1 MWVLYMTIS
10 IHWCRVTHICVG
22 NLIIIKE
29 MEKLVNW
36 LEINK
41 LTLNIGKT
49 HYMLFRN
56 SHKKAHF
63 TQKLVIWGQEIE
75 MVESTKFL
83 GVYLDSRLA
92 WRNHIDYIKGKIS
105 RGIGIICKARKYLN
119 QSTLISLYYAF
130 IYPYLSYCV
139 EVWGNTYKSYT
150 DPILR
155 LQKKVLRISTGSA
168 KFSHTAVLFSELQI
182 LKLEQIYYCA
192 VQMFMYRYYNNL
204 LPNIFCEFFKPN
216 TKVHSYNT
224 RQHSHYH
231 VPVCRLAHTAKN
243 IRYVRVKCH
252 AVFGLCLSYC
262 SLPHS
267 YKKQSRVCCWPK
279 KIGILTSDL
288 SFVCHNTQ

>member
-1 MWVLYMTIS
+1 
-10 IHWCRVTHICVG
+10 
-22 NLIIIKE
+22 
-29 MEKLVNW
+29 MEKIVNW

-56 SHKKAHF
+56 SHKKAHL
-63 TQKLVIWGQEIE
+63 TQKLVIRGQEIE

-130 IYPYLSYCV
+130 IYPYLNYCA

-155 LQKKVLRISTGSA
+155 LQKRVLRIITGSA

-204 LPNIFCEFFKPN
+204 LPNIFCDFFKPN
-216 TKVHSYNT
+216 TEVHLYNT

-231 VPVCRLAHTAKN
+231 VPVCRLAHKAKN
-243 IRYVRVKCH
+243 IRYV
-252 AVFGLCLSYC
+252 GS
-262 SLPHS
+262 
-267 YKKQSRVCCWPK
+267 
-279 KIGILTSDL
+279 
-288 SFVCHNTQ
+288 